1 MIENKNSRKSRYRIR
16 GRMKN
21 QEKGCIEN
29 VGKNKKSKKE
39 VQNRENKKF
48 RKCRIK
54 IREKLGIER
63 VFSP

>member
-16 GRMKN
+16 WRMKN

-39 VQNRENKKF
+39 V
-48 RKCRIK
+48 
-54 IREKLGIER
+54 
-63 VFSP
+63 